1 MKLLRIFMLWLLAL
15 LLLAVLSWGMAL
27 FLEWPVWAAVA
38 TFLGCLGLYV
48 LLRFVVRQIQVFR
61 SRSRMAQLSAA
72 SQTKAAAA
80 ASPRAVLSRNW
91 KTAVGALRASNLRRL
106 GNPLHV
112 LPWYM
117 VVGRSGTGKT
127 TALTRTRLPSSIR
140 KVNQSAPIEQTANY
154 DWWYFD
160 RAVIIDCAG
169 RYVEA
174 ADLEQDRSEWEFGLD
189 QLAKYRGSQGLNGLV
204 LAISAER
211 LISPDKDGLMEEGR
225 VIRERI
231 EQLIRLFG
239 KRFPVYV
246 LVTQCDRIYGLEEW
260 ASQLSEGA
268 LEQAMGFL
276 AEPETDEPAERQFID
291 RAFDSIHGRLQM
303 LRTSLMAHGG
313 PVAPE
318 LLMFPNE
325 LYQLK
330 PSLGVFLR
338 ACFGDS
344 AYLETPF
351 FRGLFFSSG
360 LQQGGGVSTLLGK
373 VLPAV
378 PPHAG
383 ANAGIFLHDFFG
395 QILPQDRDISLAAT
409 LRNPWRA
416 ATQHLGLLAL
426 VLLSIAA
433 AIFMSVGFA
442 SNMKTLSLLED
453 KTRFNSK
460 FVGRLEDDAET
471 LERMSATISLIENRN
486 NEWENRWMVSSTRID
501 ELETKLKSNYTDNF
515 RKYILPVTDAN
526 YTQDV
531 SRFVPGDP
539 NSEFPLMMQNL
550 VRYINLL
557 QEHQRG
563 ADRADL
569 LALPQR
575 QPTSRYSPGFY
586 ASLNQLYISNISWST
601 PGDPYVPLRLRA
613 EQTLL
618 NRFAFNDPV
627 MTWLPGIV
635 KANTELKAVTVQDF
649 WGSADSAIGRV
660 PGQELPVVAAAF
672 TIAGK
677 KEIDSFL
684 AEMEKSVDDGPRFL
698 AQRAA
703 FEAWYRD
710 QRLRTWQKFVS
721 DFSGTE
727 RSLIGEAEWRAAM
740 GGVVGASSPYYRLLN
755 RLNEEFSA
763 EASAD
768 LPSWL
773 QLARQLGELRL
784 QANRETTPKSTLGV
798 VGTINTVGG
807 KAIKEVL
814 SGAAK
819 QGEATLTG
827 NIAAVE
833 TLQAFSAN
841 IKAVATEVVA
851 GPGKAYQAAV
861 DFHSFS
867 TDPAGKTS
875 ALHAAADQ
883 LVQFRRL
890 VGYNNPDDEL
900 IWQLMGGPLRF
911 VLTYTA
917 EQASC
922 SLQSEWAAKVD
933 WPLQTVPNMTAMVE
947 QLYGDKG
954 SVWAF
959 ADGPAKPFLQ
969 RDADRFSIVETLGYS
984 VPFTRQF
991 LPMLNDAAGKRVEQ
1005 LVTRQRSDLQEQTEK
1020 LAAEKEQL
1028 QSQQALA
1035 QADRVLADVK
1045 QKSDAIKALVPQLS
1059 ITTQPTSVNSGAK
1072 AKPFAAVLS
1081 IQCASGAR
1089 VINNFNFPVSDSFP
1103 LGERHCGD
1111 VTLQIKIEELVL
1123 TKKYPGSTGVVRF
1136 LQDFRDG
1143 SRQFNVDEFPQART
1157 RLDALGVRQISV
1169 HYIFEGQDVILKA
1182 AQQLDLLNRQER
1194 DSTAEKRRLQD
1205 VQFARDER
1213 VIQTRLSG
1221 AGSEPS
1227 IKVSLPKQIGVCW
1240 DAGATAHRPQ
1250 NINTLFKELAS
1261 ARVQMS
1267 LPGVLPS
1274 GSAGKSSVHQ
1284 TRKLS
1289 LSVTP

>member
-1 MKLLRIFMLWLLAL
+1 MKLLRTFMLWLLAL
-15 LLLAVLSWGMAL
+15 ILLAVLSWGLAL
-27 FLEWPVWAAVA
+27 FLAWPAWAGVA
-38 TFLGCLGLYV
+38 TFVGCLGLYV
-48 LLRFVVRQIQVFR
+48 LVRFVSRQVQVFR
-61 SRSRMAQLSAA
+61 SRSRMAQLSAT

-80 ASPRAVLSRNW
+80 ASPRAVLLRNW
-91 KTAVGALRASNLRRL
+91 KTAVGVLRASNLRRL

-140 KVNQSAPIEQTANY
+140 KVSQSAPIEQTANY

-174 ADLEQDRSEWEFGLD
+174 ADLAQDRSEWEFGLD
-189 QLAKYRGSQGLNGLV
+189 QLAKYRGNRGLNGLV

-260 ASQLSEGA
+260 ASQLGEGA

-276 AEPETDEPAERQFID
+276 AEAETSEPGERQFVD
-291 RAFDSIHGRLQM
+291 RAFENIHGRLQI
-303 LRTSLMAHGG
+303 LRTTLIARGD

-325 LYQLK
+325 LHQLK
-330 PSLGVFLR
+330 PSLGIFLR

-351 FRGLFFSSG
+351 LRGLFFSSG

-373 VLPAV
+373 VLPAL
-378 PPHAG
+378 PTHAG

-395 QILPQDRDISLAAT
+395 QILPQDRDISLATT

-426 VLLSIAA
+426 VLLSTAA

-442 SNMKTLSLLED
+442 SNMETLSLLED

-460 FVGRLEDDAET
+460 FVGRLEDDAAT

-486 NEWENRWMVSSTRID
+486 NDWKTRWMVSSTRID
-501 ELETKLKSNYTDNF
+501 ELETKLKSSYTDSF
-515 RKYILPVTDAN
+515 RKFILPLADAN

-539 NSEFPLMMQNL
+539 NSEFPRMMQNL

-557 QEHQRG
+557 QAHQRG
-563 ADRADL
+563 ADRDDL

-586 ASLNQLYISNISWST
+586 ASLNQLYLSNISWSS
-601 PGDPYVPLRLRA
+601 PGDPYVPLRLSA
-613 EQTLL
+613 EQALL
-618 NRFAFNDPV
+618 NRFAFNDPA

-635 KANTELKAVTVQDF
+635 KANAELKAVTVQDF
-649 WGSADSAIGRV
+649 WDNADSAVSRV
-660 PGQELPVVAAAF
+660 PGRELPAVPAAF

-698 AQRAA
+698 AQRAV

-710 QRLRTWQKFVS
+710 QRLRNWQKFVS

-727 RSLIGEAEWRAAM
+727 RSLIGEAEWRTAM
-740 GGVVGASSPYYRLLN
+740 GRIVGASSPYYRLLN

-763 EASAD
+763 EANAD

-773 QLARQLGELRL
+773 QLARELDELRL
-784 QANRETTPKSTLGV
+784 QASRQTTPKSALGV
-798 VGTINTVGG
+798 VGAINTVGG
-807 KAIKEVL
+807 KAIKEML
-814 SGAAK
+814 SGAAS

-827 NIAAVE
+827 NMAAVE

-841 IKAVATEVVA
+841 IGAVATEVVA
-851 GPGKAYQAAV
+851 GPGKAYQAAA

-867 TDPAGKTS
+867 TDPASKTS
-875 ALHAAADQ
+875 ALHTAADK
-883 LVQFRRL
+883 LVQFRKL

-911 VLTYTA
+911 VMAYTT

-933 WPLQTVPNMTAMVE
+933 WPLQTVASMTAMVE
-947 QLYGDKG
+947 QLYGPKG

-969 RDADRFSIVETLGYS
+969 RNADRFSIVETLGYS

-1005 LVTRQRSDLQEQTEK
+1005 LVNRQRSDLQEQTEK
-1020 LAAEKEQL
+1020 LSAEKEQL

-1035 QADRVLADVK
+1035 QADRVLADVR
-1045 QKSDAIKALVPQLS
+1045 QKTDAIKALVPQLG
-1059 ITTQPTSVNSGAK
+1059 ITTQPLSVNPGAK

-1111 VTLQIKIEELVL
+1111 VMLQIKIEDLVL

-1136 LQDFRDG
+1136 LQDFRNG
-1143 SRQFNVDEFPQART
+1143 SRQFNVDEFPQAKA
-1157 RLDALGVRQISV
+1157 RLNALEVRQIGV
-1169 HYIFEGQDVILKA
+1169 HYIFEGQDAILKA
-1182 AQQLDLLNRQER
+1182 AQQLDLLNRSER
-1194 DSTAEKRRLQD
+1194 ETTAEKRRLQD
-1205 VQFARDER
+1205 VQFAHNEQGLRA
-1213 VIQTRLSG
+1213 RLSN
-1221 AGSEPS
+1221 ATSEPS
-1227 IKVSLPKQIGVCW
+1227 IRVSLPKQIGVCW
-1240 DAGATAHRPQ
+1240 DAGVTAHKPQ
-1250 NINTLFKELAS
+1250 DINALFKELAS
-1261 ARVQMS
+1261 ARVQVS
-1267 LPGVLPS
+1267 LPGLLPS
-1274 GSAGKSSVHQ
+1274 GAVGKPLLHPAKMLGLSA
-1284 TRKLS
+1284 
-1289 LSVTP
+1289 TP